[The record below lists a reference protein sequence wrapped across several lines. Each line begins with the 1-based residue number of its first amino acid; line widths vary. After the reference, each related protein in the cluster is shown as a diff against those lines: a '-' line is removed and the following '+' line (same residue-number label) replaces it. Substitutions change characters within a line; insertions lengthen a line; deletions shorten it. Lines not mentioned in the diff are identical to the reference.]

1 MNIQAE
7 KRQLIAWMTELNDPA
22 ILAQLKAFKK
32 ANEEGWWDLVSD
44 TEKLAIE
51 QGIAELDAG
60 HGISHDEVMCE
71 VKAKLQAE

>member
-7 KRQLIAWMTELNDPA
+7 KRQLIAWMSELSDPA

-44 TEKLAIE
+44 AEKLAIE

>member
-7 KRQLIAWMTELNDPA
+7 KRQLMAWMSELNDPA

-44 TEKLAIE
+44 AEKLAIE

-60 HGISHDEVMCE
+60 HSISHEEVMRE
-71 VKAKLQAE
+71 VKAKFDV